1 MKGKREKSRIYVFWP
16 LIVVAYCMWP
26 KGERLNALESY
37 WLEDMS
43 NGLEGLSMA
52 VLTRGAGMAKEEV
65 MELTSKVRE
74 NLKDKRIHAYCPV

>member
-1 MKGKREKSRIYVFWP
+1 
-16 LIVVAYCMWP
+16 MWP